1 MKSIEDKHWT
11 DDPERVER
19 YVSNQLNADERNE
32 LEDHLRVCEVC
43 KRAVRSE
50 QILIAGIRRSGR
62 DAFKAEVQRKIA
74 LMPEERT
81 PWLQILSA
89 AAVIV
94 ILLTVALYNRWFE
107 TQQPESSEP
116 IVLTQPQLPAEE
128 EDKKPDRAIAQQER
142 VQPQTT
148 TSVPPRDKES
158 IQYDAHKA
166 EAAEPLPTTP
176 APKAERARVEGAAGS
191 QMQSSEIAS
200 DAATQ
205 VSGAMSGSEALSNNT
220 TEPLNV
226 WIEGTILPYPES
238 AAQDIVTKN
247 SRPSAQTYTQKK
259 SAEARIDKF
268 KPGQNLIAQNIVLN
282 QQVLSPVQQQKRTQQ
297 NASSTIP
304 AQIIWGHDRLELT
317 LFLDS
322 LLSDQEFAKA
332 TVETRAND
340 TVIVNL
346 QNRRVAYE
354 IPRGWNTSQTKP
366 TK

>member
-1 MKSIEDKHWT
+1 
-11 DDPERVER
+11 
-19 YVSNQLNADERNE
+19 
-32 LEDHLRVCEVC
+32 
-43 KRAVRSE
+43 
-50 QILIAGIRRSGR
+50 
-62 DAFKAEVQRKIA
+62 
-74 LMPEERT
+74 
-81 PWLQILSA
+81 
-89 AAVIV
+89 
-94 ILLTVALYNRWFE
+94 
-107 TQQPESSEP
+107 
-116 IVLTQPQLPAEE
+116 
-128 EDKKPDRAIAQQER
+128 
-142 VQPQTT
+142 
-148 TSVPPRDKES
+148 
-158 IQYDAHKA
+158 
-166 EAAEPLPTTP
+166 
-176 APKAERARVEGAAGS
+176 
-191 QMQSSEIAS
+191 MQSSEIAS

-226 WIEGTILPYPES
+226 WIEGTILPYAES